1 MALDTFNSP
10 TSTTT
15 TAPPPFLIEPENL
28 DSWTKTKHTKRH
40 RIIDQ
45 SDASSEE
52 EYLALCLLML
62 ARGSSDGD
70 DHHSP
75 PMAKR

>member
-15 TAPPPFLIEPENL
+15 TAPPPFLIESENL
-28 DSWTKTKHTKRH
+28 DSWTKTKRTKRH

-52 EYLALCLLML
+52 EYLALCLLITL
-62 ARGSSDGD
+62 PQWLKDKLSQRL
-70 DHHSP
+70 
-75 PMAKR
+75 